1 LTPNSRE
8 AVVLTLPHP
17 FHLYDLRT
25 GQSLGKSDR
34 LALELGPVEPILLAV
49 SEKPLAPPSISG
61 PRDTHLGSNGEFF
74 IHSDA
79 AGASDVIHLDVID
92 PEGSTVAHYSGNLSV
107 TRGEA
112 SKLLPF
118 AFNDKP
124 GIWTIRARDLLNG
137 ATATAELKVER

>member
-1 LTPNSRE
+1 MAWES
-8 AVVLTLPHP
+8 
-17 FHLYDLRT
+17 D
-25 GQSLGKSDR
+25 SLG
-34 LALELGPVEPILLAV
+34 
-49 SEKPLAPPSISG
+49 PS
-61 PRDTHLGSNGEFF
+61 
-74 IHSDA
+74 
-79 AGASDVIHLDVID
+79 SDVVRLGVID

-137 ATATAELKVER
+137 ATATAELKVERSPVQPAPRTG